1 MKYLAL
7 LVGVAIIYLVFVKQ
21 GPIASVTEAVAQTE
35 ITPAATTPSTAPAT
49 PAPVSGSG
57 LRRPLDRTHAALDAV
72 RARNGA
78 GEF

>member
-7 LVGVAIIYLVFVKQ
+7 LVGVAIIYLIFIKQ
-21 GPIASVTEAVAQTE
+21 SPVASVTEAITQTE
-35 ITPAATTPSTAPAT
+35 ITPTVSGAPTAT

-57 LRRPLDRTHAALDAV
+57 LRRPFDRTHAALDAV

-78 GEF
+78 SEF